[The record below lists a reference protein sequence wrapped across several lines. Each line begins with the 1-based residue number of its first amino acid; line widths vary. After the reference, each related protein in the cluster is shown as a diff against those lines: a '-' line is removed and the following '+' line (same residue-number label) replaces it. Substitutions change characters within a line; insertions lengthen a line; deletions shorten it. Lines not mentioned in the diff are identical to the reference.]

1 MKGDENMTVNKNPTS
16 YKLSL
21 EVENGV
27 SAIGTPQ
34 TKSVSIGSVR
44 LNAEDAKCYAAAE
57 AIGTLMSHAIVNVYV
72 TEKAALDQ
80 AE

>member
-1 MKGDENMTVNKNPTS
+1 MTVSKNPTS

-27 SAIGTPQ
+27 STIGTAQ
-34 TKSVSIGSVR
+34 TKNVSIGSVR
-44 LNAEDAKCYAAAE
+44 LDAEDAKCYAVSE

>member
-1 MKGDENMTVNKNPTS
+1 MKGDENMTVSKNPTS

-44 LNAEDAKCYAAAE
+44 LNAEDAKCYAASYRHFDE
-57 AIGTLMSHAIVNVYV
+57 TCHR
-72 TEKAALDQ
+72 
-80 AE
+80 

>member
-1 MKGDENMTVNKNPTS
+1 MTVSKNPTS

-27 SAIGTPQ
+27 S
-34 TKSVSIGSVR
+34 
-44 LNAEDAKCYAAAE
+44 